1 MNSNFYNYTAGI
13 AFEFRYDV
21 IQYNMKEDTFIIID
35 RNKSMVYDQRVGFL
49 DLKALSLKREL
60 TNELNEAIAYI
71 NQS

>member
-13 AFEFRYDV
+13 AFELRYDV

-49 DLKALSLKREL
+49 DSKALSLKREL